1 MTETQAL
8 TLAVELAAQGAG
20 AVLPGA
26 VAGCVILDG
35 AGEIV
40 GQGWHERAGGP
51 HAEVHALADAG
62 DRARGATAVVTL
74 EPCNHTGRTGP
85 CSLALIEAGVRRVV
99 YAVPDPWET
108 AAGGAAT
115 LRAAGIETDLVP
127 SSDAEWVNRVWLT
140 TVRLGRPYVTFKAGV
155 TADGRVAAADGTSRW
170 ITSPQSRAEVHDL
183 RGRVDTMMVGIGT
196 VLADDPWLTVRDADG
211 VLIGRQPLRVVVD
224 SAGRTPS
231 TAKVLDD
238 AAATLIATAADFG
251 NGDRVDLAALLTELG
266 TQGRHHVLLEG
277 GPRLAAAMIDADLVD
292 EMLLYT
298 APLVLGAGPSALAGS
313 TVTTLDQ
320 ARRARLVGLR
330 QVGPD
335 ALLHYSFR
343 A

>member
-1 MTETQAL
+1 MTETKAL

-26 VAGCVILDG
+26 VAGCVILDDS
-35 AGEIV
+35 GEVV
-40 GQGWHERAGGP
+40 GQGWHQRAGGP

-62 DRARGATAVVTL
+62 ERARGATAVVTL

-115 LRAAGIETDLVP
+115 LRAAGIETELTP

-155 TADGRVAAADGTSRW
+155 TADGRVAAVDGTSRW

-251 NGDRVDLAALLTELG
+251 NGERVDLAALLTALG
-266 TQGRHHVLLEG
+266 AQGRHHLLLEG

-313 TVTTLDQ
+313 TVATLDQ

-343 A
+343 D